1 MEQTVGGDKD
11 CVETQG
17 EQADKEFN
25 YGVSSEGGFDYPVF
39 PCDEPGTYR
48 QAPKN
53 IERTRV

>member
-1 MEQTVGGDKD
+1 MEQTFGGDKD

-25 YGVSSEGGFDYPVF
+25 YGVSSEGASITRFFLAMSPA
-39 PCDEPGTYR
+39 PIAKP
-48 QAPKN
+48 PKN